1 MKNSHLYFL
10 FVLIVIWIYSIV
22 MNSYNDYTYI
32 MSSIIYML
40 GIFTTIFTLINSD
53 NDNKYKKII
62 KIIKIIFT
70 IIFMLLWP
78 YLAMLFIGLWA
89 LTIVPEWIFLSV
101 IISYMIYYSI
111 FWIYPLSNI
120 NKIKHIIV
128 SILLNIFGTIWVFY
142 IITWCIYRLY
152 FFA

>member
-1 MKNSHLYFL
+1 MKNSHLHFL

-32 MSSIIYML
+32 ISSIIYML

-53 NDNKYKKII
+53 NDNKYK